1 MAKFRGNRTAF
12 GKPGIAPRWTN
23 GAKDG
28 VGTAY
33 ATSSRLWFT
42 LWNGIVTETYYP
54 TLDRPQIRDLQYLVS
69 DGKTFFHEEKRHL
82 HTRMERPWAN
92 ALAYRI
98 LNSDPD
104 GRYQIEKQIITDPH
118 LSCVLQHTKLHC
130 DARFLSELHFTRYA
144 LRTLKS
150 EAGATAATSSKP
162 PGAASSRRRN
172 TGRGSQW
179 RRICPLAACP
189 AAT

>member
-1 MAKFRGNRTAF
+1 M
-12 GKPGIAPRWTN
+12 
-23 GAKDG
+23 
-28 VGTAY
+28 GTAY

-130 DARFLSELHFTRYA
+130 DARFLSQLHLYA
-144 LRTLKS
+144 ICAPHLGGRRVGQQRLRRR
-150 EAGATAATSSKP
+150 
-162 PGAASSRRRN
+162 SRRAQRP
-172 TGRGSQW
+172 RGGET
-179 RRICPLAACP
+179 RDLAGNGGESAL
-189 AAT
+189 